1 MCFDVSANGS
11 LLASAQEGN
20 NSLIR
25 IWDYA
30 TARCLSV
37 FTMPVSS
44 LKCLSF
50 SADGNLLASVGKDA
64 HNKEMIIIWDVSK
77 CINGQK
83 PDIVARQTSEWNI
96 LSLKFSPV
104 DSTRLVSCGKENI
117 RFWRARE

>member
-1 MCFDVSANGS
+1 VSANGS
-11 LLASAQEGN
+11 LLASAQEGH